1 MLDEYASRAFAF
13 LLEAVA
19 FWLHGG
25 VVVCSAD
32 EGNDEIL
39 DCSEELGLLL
49 VYVFWL

>member
-1 MLDEYASRAFAF
+1 VLDEHASRAFAF

-25 VVVCSAD
+25 IVICGAN

-39 DCSEELGLLL
+39 DRSEELGLF
-49 VYVFWL
+49 VSEYIF